1 MEVLQSN
8 TADNIY
14 FWIEDKEQGN
24 VNPIYESHGA
34 YEIYIVCN
42 GERRMYL
49 GNVLYKVGTGDAL
62 MISASTPHRSFGDGA
77 FSGICIEFS
86 DAYIKE
92 HFTKS
97 QYDKITECFKTPLI
111 SLPPNLLPI
120 IRTYSLTAY
129 NNVDMR
135 NDCMLAIVDIL
146 YKHIPFSNPN
156 AKRTFDSD
164 LSTIGNY
171 IQKNYLEIKGLDALS
186 EHFGITKSHLC
197 RVFKEH
203 TGITITHYINALKI
217 QRACLLL
224 CESKI
229 PIHDIY
235 KMCGY
240 DNSQYFNRV
249 FKNMKEVTLINSGNK
264 AVR

>member
-14 FWIEDKEQGN
+14 FWIEDRDQGN

-62 MISASTPHRSFGDGA
+62 MIPASTPHRSFGDGA
-77 FSGICIEFS
+77 FLGICIEFS

-97 QYDKITECFKTPLI
+97 QYYKITECFKTPLI
-111 SLPPNLLPI
+111 SLPPYLLPI

-129 NNVDMR
+129 NLSLIHIFPYLFTTFLLFLQIITVIIRKLYHTAYTVYRRAN
-135 NDCMLAIVDIL
+135 IVAHSL
-146 YKHIPFSNPN
+146 
-156 AKRTFDSD
+156 
-164 LSTIGNY
+164 
-171 IQKNYLEIKGLDALS
+171 
-186 EHFGITKSHLC
+186 
-197 RVFKEH
+197 
-203 TGITITHYINALKI
+203 
-217 QRACLLL
+217 
-224 CESKI
+224 
-229 PIHDIY
+229 
-235 KMCGY
+235 
-240 DNSQYFNRV
+240 
-249 FKNMKEVTLINSGNK
+249 
-264 AVR
+264 

>member
-14 FWIEDKEQGN
+14 FWIEDREHGN

-62 MISASTPHRSFGDGA
+62 MIPASTPHRSFGDGA

-111 SLPPNLLPI
+111 SLPPDLLPI

-135 NDCMLAIVDIL
+135 NDCMLASTFLSAIRM
-146 YKHIPFSNPN
+146 PN
-156 AKRTFDSD
+156 AHS
-164 LSTIGNY
+164 
-171 IQKNYLEIKGLDALS
+171 
-186 EHFGITKSHLC
+186 
-197 RVFKEH
+197 
-203 TGITITHYINALKI
+203 
-217 QRACLLL
+217 
-224 CESKI
+224 I
-229 PIHDIY
+229 PIYQQSEITY
-235 KMCGY
+235 RKT
-240 DNSQYFNRV
+240 
-249 FKNMKEVTLINSGNK
+249 TLKSKDLTLFRSIS
-264 AVR
+264 A

>member
-135 NDCMLAIVDIL
+135 NDCMLAIV
-146 YKHIPFSNPN
+146 
-156 AKRTFDSD
+156 
-164 LSTIGNY
+164 
-171 IQKNYLEIKGLDALS
+171 
-186 EHFGITKSHLC
+186 
-197 RVFKEH
+197 
-203 TGITITHYINALKI
+203 
-217 QRACLLL
+217 
-224 CESKI
+224 
-229 PIHDIY
+229 
-235 KMCGY
+235 
-240 DNSQYFNRV
+240 
-249 FKNMKEVTLINSGNK
+249 
-264 AVR
+264 

>member
-92 HFTKS
+92 HFTK
-97 QYDKITECFKTPLI
+97 
-111 SLPPNLLPI
+111 
-120 IRTYSLTAY
+120 
-129 NNVDMR
+129 
-135 NDCMLAIVDIL
+135 
-146 YKHIPFSNPN
+146 
-156 AKRTFDSD
+156 
-164 LSTIGNY
+164 
-171 IQKNYLEIKGLDALS
+171 
-186 EHFGITKSHLC
+186 
-197 RVFKEH
+197 
-203 TGITITHYINALKI
+203 
-217 QRACLLL
+217 
-224 CESKI
+224 
-229 PIHDIY
+229 
-235 KMCGY
+235 
-240 DNSQYFNRV
+240 
-249 FKNMKEVTLINSGNK
+249 
-264 AVR
+264 

>member
-14 FWIEDKEQGN
+14 FWIEDRVQGN

-62 MISASTPHRSFGDGA
+62 MIPASTPHRSFGDGA

-97 QYDKITECFKTPLI
+97 QYYKITECFKTPLI
-111 SLPPNLLPI
+111 SLPPDLLPI

-129 NNVDMR
+129 NNVDV
-135 NDCMLAIVDIL
+135 CLQWLTYCTSTFLSAIRM
-146 YKHIPFSNPN
+146 PN
-156 AKRTFDSD
+156 AHSISIYQQSEITYRKTTLKSKD
-164 LSTIGNY
+164 L
-171 IQKNYLEIKGLDALS
+171 
-186 EHFGITKSHLC
+186 
-197 RVFKEH
+197 
-203 TGITITHYINALKI
+203 
-217 QRACLLL
+217 
-224 CESKI
+224 
-229 PIHDIY
+229 
-235 KMCGY
+235 
-240 DNSQYFNRV
+240 
-249 FKNMKEVTLINSGNK
+249 TLFRSIS
-264 AVR
+264 V

>member
-14 FWIEDKEQGN
+14 FWIEDRVQGN

-42 GERRMYL
+42 GKRRMYL

-62 MISASTPHRSFGDGA
+62 MIPASTPHRSFGDGA

-97 QYDKITECFKTPLI
+97 QYYKITECFKTPLI
-111 SLPPNLLPI
+111 SLPPDLLPI

-135 NDCMLAIVDIL
+135 N
-146 YKHIPFSNPN
+146 
-156 AKRTFDSD
+156 
-164 LSTIGNY
+164 
-171 IQKNYLEIKGLDALS
+171 
-186 EHFGITKSHLC
+186 
-197 RVFKEH
+197 
-203 TGITITHYINALKI
+203 
-217 QRACLLL
+217 
-224 CESKI
+224 
-229 PIHDIY
+229 
-235 KMCGY
+235 
-240 DNSQYFNRV
+240 
-249 FKNMKEVTLINSGNK
+249 
-264 AVR
+264 

>member
-14 FWIEDKEQGN
+14 FWIEDRDQGN

-62 MISASTPHRSFGDGA
+62 MIPASTPHRSFGDGA

-97 QYDKITECFKTPLI
+97 QYYKITECFKTPLI
-111 SLPPNLLPI
+111 SLPPDLLPI

-171 IQKNYLEIKGLDALS
+171 IQKNYLEIKGLDD
-186 EHFGITKSHLC
+186 EK
-197 RVFKEH
+197 
-203 TGITITHYINALKI
+203 N
-217 QRACLLL
+217 Q
-224 CESKI
+224 
-229 PIHDIY
+229 
-235 KMCGY
+235 
-240 DNSQYFNRV
+240 NS
-249 FKNMKEVTLINSGNK
+249 
-264 AVR
+264 

>member
-1 MEVLQSN
+1 
-8 TADNIY
+8 
-14 FWIEDKEQGN
+14 
-24 VNPIYESHGA
+24 
-34 YEIYIVCN
+34 
-42 GERRMYL
+42 MYL

-62 MISASTPHRSFGDGA
+62 MIPASTPHRSFGDGA

-97 QYDKITECFKTPLI
+97 QYYKITECFKTPLI
-111 SLPPNLLPI
+111 SLPPDLLPI

-171 IQKNYLEIKGLDALS
+171 IQ
-186 EHFGITKSHLC
+186 
-197 RVFKEH
+197 
-203 TGITITHYINALKI
+203 
-217 QRACLLL
+217 
-224 CESKI
+224 
-229 PIHDIY
+229 
-235 KMCGY
+235 
-240 DNSQYFNRV
+240 
-249 FKNMKEVTLINSGNK
+249 
-264 AVR
+264 